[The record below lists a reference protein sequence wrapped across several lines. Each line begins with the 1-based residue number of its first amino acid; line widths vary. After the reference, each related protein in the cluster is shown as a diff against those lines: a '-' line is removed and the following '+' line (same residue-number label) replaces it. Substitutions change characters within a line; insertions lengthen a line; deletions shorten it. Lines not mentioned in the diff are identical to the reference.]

1 LLFPSGTLSNCGLID
16 IDERYGKRFKNRKKL
31 SLKREATGFTERTG
45 HAIYGATIG
54 QITKN
59 STAGKLDT

>member
-1 LLFPSGTLSNCGLID
+1 MID
-16 IDERYGKRFKNRKKL
+16 IDERYGKRLKNRKKL
-31 SLKREATGFTERTG
+31 TLKREATGFTERTG